1 MSCMMIEFL
10 HIDKIQSYSK
20 TIVIL
25 KAEIIVVQLVYS
37 VVIVILINLFT
48 QLHLRSAISQLIC
61 IIIMHH

>member
-1 MSCMMIEFL
+1 MIEFL

-61 IIIMHH
+61 IIK

>member
-1 MSCMMIEFL
+1 MGCMMFEFS

-48 QLHLRSAISQLIC
+48 QLHLRYAISQLIC
-61 IIIMHH
+61 IIK